1 MREFHV
7 KFWKME
13 LLKKLCS
20 IHAPSAEE
28 LPLKEFIL
36 SWVKS
41 NMKNWKVKPEIL
53 EDFGLQDSIVLVFG
67 KPRTA
72 VFAHMDSTG
81 FTVRYKNEIISI
93 GGPYFKN
100 GDKLVGN
107 YKNKQI
113 TTKLVYKKGDE
124 KIFCDYKEILPAGT
138 TLTYKVEF
146 KTTEKEIIA
155 PYLDNRL
162 GVWLSL
168 NIAKNLENGILVF
181 SCVEEHGGGNV
192 EKIAK
197 IIYEKYSIRQ
207 ALISDI
213 TWATD
218 GIFLG
223 KGVVVSL
230 RDKYIPRKI
239 FVDKIRN
246 ILNINKLKYQLEV
259 ESLGSSDGG
268 YLQKSAYPIDW
279 CFIGVPEEGN
289 HSSQEKVNVKDVIS
303 MQKTYEL
310 LMREL

>member
-1 MREFHV
+1 
-7 KFWKME
+7 ME

-28 LPLKEFIL
+28 MPLKEFIL
-36 SWVKS
+36 SWVNANKHS
-41 NMKNWKVKPEIL
+41 WKAIPEIL
-53 EDFGLQDSIVLVFG
+53 EDYGLQDAVVLVFG

-81 FTVRYKNEIISI
+81 FTVRYNNEIIPI

-107 YKNKQI
+107 YLNKQI
-113 TTKLVYKKGDE
+113 ATKVVYKKGDE
-124 KIFCDYKEILPAGT
+124 KIFCDFKETLPAGT

-146 KTTEKEIIA
+146 KVTDKEIVA

-162 GVWLSL
+162 GVWNLL
-168 NIAKNLENGILVF
+168 NIAKNLEDGILVF
-181 SCVEEHGGGNV
+181 SCLEEHGGGNV

-197 IIYEKYSIRQ
+197 VIFEKYSIRQ

-239 FVDKIRN
+239 FVDKILN
-246 ILNINKLKYQLEV
+246 ILNNNNMKYQSEV
-259 ESLGSSDGG
+259 ESSGSSDGG
-268 YLQKSAYPIDW
+268 YLQKSAFPIDW

-289 HSSQEKVNVKDVIS
+289 HSSQEKVNLNDVIS